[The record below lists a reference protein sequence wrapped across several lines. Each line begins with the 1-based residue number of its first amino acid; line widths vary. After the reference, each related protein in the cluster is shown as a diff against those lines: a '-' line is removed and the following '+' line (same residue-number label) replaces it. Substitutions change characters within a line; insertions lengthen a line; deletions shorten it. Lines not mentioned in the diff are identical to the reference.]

1 MALSHLRSTAQ
12 ASVARIPGDM
22 RTHVDGAQFP
32 DEVSSIVALVG
43 TKRDGARPIRKAL
56 GMSSAANPID

>member
-1 MALSHLRSTAQ
+1 
-12 ASVARIPGDM
+12 M

-32 DEVSSIVALVG
+32 DEVASIVALVG
-43 TKRDGARPIRKAL
+43 TKRDGARPICKAL